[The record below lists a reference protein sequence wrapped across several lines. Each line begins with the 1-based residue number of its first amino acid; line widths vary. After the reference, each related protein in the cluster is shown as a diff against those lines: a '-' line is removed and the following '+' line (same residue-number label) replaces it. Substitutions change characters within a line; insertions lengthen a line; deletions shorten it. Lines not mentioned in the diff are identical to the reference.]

1 MRTKAHGVED
11 SRAQNRSAYGTS
23 LQPFPKSL
31 SSPERTRADQN
42 KNRRPRE
49 AGTTR
54 KRTHDQSESGSMR
67 AKKTKSDLSDW
78 SDWALVTFAEDSE
91 SFSQAQGVKKKT
103 AHDGQ

>member
-1 MRTKAHGVED
+1 
-11 SRAQNRSAYGTS
+11 
-23 LQPFPKSL
+23 
-31 SSPERTRADQN
+31 
-42 KNRRPRE
+42 
-49 AGTTR
+49 
-54 KRTHDQSESGSMR
+54 MR